1 MRVYFQRQ
9 LYTVPTARG
18 APTFHTEQCVMR
30 MGVKT
35 SLHILVHMYLYFL
48 YFFLTRLKYV
58 AMWREMAMACKK
70 GKPDCVDR
78 SVKELLL

>member
-35 SLHILVHMYLYFL
+35 SLLICTYTSYTYGAVKT
-48 YFFLTRLKYV
+48 FLTRLKYV
-58 AMWREMAMACKK
+58 AM
-70 GKPDCVDR
+70 
-78 SVKELLL
+78 